1 MLIVIDGTD
10 GSGKETQ
17 SKRLLQ
23 HLEEEGFP
31 ATYADF
37 PQHGQ
42 KSAGMV
48 DNYLNG
54 KYGTSNEV
62 DPKIASV
69 FYALDRYD
77 ASFAIRKNLD
87 GGKIVVCNR
96 YVPSNMGHQGGKIG
110 DEGIAHTQGEALALA
125 SGMPLGT
132 IPPLTSAVAGNEKK
146 RVLV

>member
-87 GGKIVVCNR
+87 GGKIGVCNR

-110 DEGIAHTQGEALALA
+110 DKG
-125 SGMPLGT
+125 
-132 IPPLTSAVAGNEKK
+132 K
-146 RVLV
+146 RRDYLEWLEEFEYSC